1 MSSFFVW
8 LITNWLFY
16 FVFCIVLPKIE
27 CGGILDTICVIFLLL
42 FVTYS
47 MNLKSLMCLKN
58 RYLFLFRIGTPWS
71 ASEHRSFLLGLTKLG
86 KGDWKGISKNY
97 VPTRTPTQVASHA
110 QKYFIRMTTAEK
122 KNRRASLFDIPFK
135 ESVHHLF

>member
-1 MSSFFVW
+1 MWPEF
-8 LITNWLFY
+8 LIL
-16 FVFCIVLPKIE
+16 
-27 CGGILDTICVIFLLL
+27 FLLL

-47 MNLKSLMCLKN
+47 LSKSLAFSKN
-58 RYLFLFRIGTPWS
+58 RSLFLFHISGTPWTQ
-71 ASEHRSFLLGLTKLG
+71 SEHRAFLLGLSKLG

-122 KNRRASLFDIPFK
+122 KNRRASLFDIPFN
-135 ESVHHLF
+135 ESVHHLLWFIPPQ